1 MFLVVNV
8 SVCFRRG
15 SSQGE
20 AVSVRDRFGV
30 EFSLVI
36 GGHHYGIVG
45 FPSLFRQASRWV
57 VDSDM

>member
-20 AVSVRDRFGV
+20 AVLVRDRFAVWPLAACMLELWNFCLYLDGL
-30 EFSLVI
+30 EMF
-36 GGHHYGIVG
+36 
-45 FPSLFRQASRWV
+45 

>member
-15 SSQGE
+15 SSQAE
-20 AVSVRDRFGV
+20 AVLVRDRFDF
-30 EFSLVI
+30 EFGLAI
-36 GGHHYGIVG
+36 GGLHDGIVEICFLYLDG
-45 FPSLFRQASRWV
+45 LEMF